1 MSDEEI
7 VAKINSQL
15 YVAMA
20 LRMMAQ
26 CYERFYGVGNFQ
38 PYAQGRVEH
47 LNKMAGLFTAHA
59 LRLLA
64 THRLAA
70 ARWLD
75 ARLPEPQWVARL
87 Q

>member
-1 MSDEEI
+1 MTDGEI
-7 VAKINSQL
+7 VAKINGQL
-15 YVAMA
+15 HVAMA
-20 LRMMAQ
+20 LRIMAQ
-26 CYERFYGVGNFQ
+26 CYERFYGVERFS
-38 PYAQGRVEH
+38 PYAQRRVEH
-47 LNKMAGLFTAHA
+47 LNKTAGLFTAHA

-64 THRLAA
+64 AHRIAA